1 MFLPFRLPAIAR
13 RSGEAGGEE
22 RQKTQ
27 SACGGK
33 LPAAQ
38 VPDDR
43 LNPVITVQIPYFAR
57 LLSPPT
63 AYSLNASKRGNG
75 GQALCYLPLICLSVD
90 VCSNF
95 LILRSK
101 TNR

>member
-1 MFLPFRLPAIAR
+1 MFRQDLRDFFRFLPFRLPAIAR

-33 LPAAQ
+33 LP
-38 VPDDR
+38 VHR
-43 LNPVITVQIPYFAR
+43 YLSFQIAK
-57 LLSPPT
+57 LLPI
-63 AYSLNASKRGNG
+63 L
-75 GQALCYLPLICLSVD
+75 LFVVD
-90 VCSNF
+90 LFVGVCSNF

-101 TNR
+101 INR